1 MDAARYPD
9 DLELALGEL
18 PLRDH
23 DFSSWWADHR
33 VRAQRKGRKETPA
46 PRAAELDLDFQV
58 LDVRG
63 GTDQSPLVSIAEPGM
78 SSAEGQ
84 GCSVA
89 RKNW

>member
-46 PRAAELDLDFQV
+46 PR
-58 LDVRG
+58 G
-63 GTDQSPLVSIAEPGM
+63 G
-78 SSAEGQ
+78 
-84 GCSVA
+84 
-89 RKNW
+89 